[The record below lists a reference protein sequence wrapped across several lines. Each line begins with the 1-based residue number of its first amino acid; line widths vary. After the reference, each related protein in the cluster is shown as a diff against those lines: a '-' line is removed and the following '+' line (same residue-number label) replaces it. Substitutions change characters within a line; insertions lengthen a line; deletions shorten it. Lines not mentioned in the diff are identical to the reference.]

1 MNQKRQNDKFT
12 EAGIDFLT
20 QLLAVHDDIE
30 QLKQHQK
37 ATHQFLDKLSLFLL
51 ELLATA
57 KMDGSKAELLKN
69 LVTHIDDFY
78 LATAGE
84 SGSHDAFWAEMNTR
98 IEAVLAS
105 DGEADTALPAAQ

>member
-1 MNQKRQNDKFT
+1 M
-12 EAGIDFLT
+12 T
-20 QLLAVHDDIE
+20 QLLAVRDDIE
-30 QLKQHQK
+30 QLKQQQK
-37 ATHQFLDKLSLFLL
+37 ATHRFLDKLSLFLL

-78 LATAGE
+78 LATAADE

-98 IEAVLAS
+98 IEAVVAS
-105 DGEADTALPAAQ
+105 DNEADTALPDTQ

>member
-1 MNQKRQNDKFT
+1 M
-12 EAGIDFLT
+12 
-20 QLLAVHDDIE
+20 
-30 QLKQHQK
+30 
-37 ATHQFLDKLSLFLL
+37 
-51 ELLATA
+51 ELLATT

-84 SGSHDAFWAEMNTR
+84 SDSHDAFWAEMNTR

-105 DGEADTALPAAQ
+105 DGEAGAALPDTQ